1 MEKEKNIIMMVKL
14 YLKEN
19 IQKEK
24 DGIEKNIIIIEWCMK
39 EFKMKNL
46 LIQLLFC
53 LKIIKINNFIKYE
66 LGNYY

>member
-1 MEKEKNIIMMVKL
+1 M
-14 YLKEN
+14 
-19 IQKEK
+19 
-24 DGIEKNIIIIEWCMK
+24 EKNIIIIELCMK

>member
-1 MEKEKNIIMMVKL
+1 MVKL

-24 DGIEKNIIIIEWCMK
+24 DWMEKNIIIIEWCMK